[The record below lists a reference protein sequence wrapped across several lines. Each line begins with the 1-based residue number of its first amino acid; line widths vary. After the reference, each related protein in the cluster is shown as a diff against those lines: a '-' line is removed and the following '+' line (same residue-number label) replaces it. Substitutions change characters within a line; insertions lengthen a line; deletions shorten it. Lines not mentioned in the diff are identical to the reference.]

1 MTAVAVQTAPIARKK
16 IKSKIVETNAIPML
30 VSKCSTINHMIALS
44 VSFDQIPK
52 TTSSTTK
59 IIIAANPAFTPNE

>member
-1 MTAVAVQTAPIARKK
+1 
-16 IKSKIVETNAIPML
+16 ML

-52 TTSSTTK
+52 ATSSTTK